1 MAEYIE
7 REAAVMKIREWFWSA
22 PGVHPKLDRDAV
34 EEILFAI
41 PAANVRR
48 VVRCRDCKH
57 RDPEDRKCDC
67 GGLEHAHMFP
77 VSDDWFCADG
87 ERKDGDGARIEFVE
101 TDDYRGVI
109 VCGAL
114 MDKDGDGDGV

>member
-22 PGVHPKLDRDAV
+22 PGVHPKLDRDTA
-34 EEILFAI
+34 EELLFSI
-41 PAANVRR
+41 PAADVRP

-67 GGLEHAHMFP
+67 GGLEHAHMSP
-77 VSDDWFCADG
+77 VADDWFCADG
-87 ERKDGDGARIEFVE
+87 EKREVE
-101 TDDYRGVI
+101 HD
-109 VCGAL
+109 
-114 MDKDGDGDGV
+114 